1 MEEAEA
7 LSCQTEAKKPKS
19 FTECLSSCVKKNGG
33 KVQQRVHC
41 SACQQGFPHKV
52 VRVRYVLFGD

>member
-19 FTECLSSCVKKNGG
+19 FTESLSRRMDQNPEFCKKKNGG

-41 SACQQGFPHKV
+41 SACQQRFLHKV
-52 VRVRYVLFGD
+52 VE

>member
-19 FTECLSSCVKKNGG
+19 FTECLSSCVKKMVAKYNKGFTAVLAN
-33 KVQQRVHC
+33 K
-41 SACQQGFPHKV
+41 GFPTK
-52 VRVRYVLFGD
+52 

>member
-19 FTECLSSCVKKNGG
+19 FTECLSSCVKKNGS

-52 VRVRYVLFGD
+52 VE